1 MRVTM
6 SMKPGPQ
13 DALTPPGH
21 AFMVL
26 QTAVGCPAR
35 GDGAARDRLGVGQGA
50 WGLVSQAGTV
60 LLWETLR
67 VTGLARGLSAGLA
80 GV

>member
-35 GDGAARDRLGVGQGA
+35 GDGAVRDRLGVGR
-50 WGLVSQAGTV
+50 GLVSQAGTV

>member
-1 MRVTM
+1 M
-6 SMKPGPQ
+6 
-13 DALTPPGH
+13 
-21 AFMVL
+21 
-26 QTAVGCPAR
+26 
-35 GDGAARDRLGVGQGA
+35 
-50 WGLVSQAGTV
+50 SQAGTV